1 MYSINN
7 CMKRLF
13 LCVCLLI
20 TSCSWHVIE
29 KQTEPVSQAVYA
41 TKDSIDAARIDLAD
55 TYINQATRLIA
66 PPKNRIAITSIY
78 QESPKSLTPV
88 IANNKLTETKSR
100 VVIVP
105 EQYKN
110 QHVVVVGTEEYDTL
124 RKDANTAKQLQD
136 DLRNAME
143 NNESITQE
151 LQNQKRIHDELLARY
166 TAIQVDYEKTKNTLL
181 KRNIFIGV
189 LLLINGAYIFLR
201 IRGLIPV

>member
-1 MYSINN
+1 MKKLILSI
-7 CMKRLF
+7 
-13 LCVCLLI
+13 CLLV
-20 TSCSWHVIE
+20 TSCTWHVIE

-66 PPKNRIAITSIY
+66 PPKNRITITSIY
-78 QESPKSLTPV
+78 KEAPKSQTPV
-88 IANNKLTETKSR
+88 VANNKLTETKSR

-110 QHVVVVGTEEYDTL
+110 QHVVVVGTEEYDLL
-124 RKDANTAKQLQD
+124 RKDAETAKQLQD

-166 TAIQVDYEKTKNTLL
+166 TAIQVDYEKVKNTLL
-181 KRNIFIGV
+181 KRNVFIGI
-189 LLLINGAYIFLR
+189 LLLINGVYIFIR